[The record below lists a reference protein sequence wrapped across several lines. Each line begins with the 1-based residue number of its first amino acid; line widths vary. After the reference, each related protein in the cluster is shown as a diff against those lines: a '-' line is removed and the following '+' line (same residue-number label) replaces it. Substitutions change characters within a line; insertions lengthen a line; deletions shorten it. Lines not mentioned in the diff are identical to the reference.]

1 MESDKS
7 EDLAKIYEKISNS
20 WNSIFDYLDINSL
33 FQSEVVSKYFRNLI
47 KSYYKTKNNEIKE
60 NSKKENE
67 EENIKLFKKNLLSQ
81 YFNLFVHI
89 NISDQ
94 KFCNDDKSSDNTPNS
109 IEEKFQLEKKYNPKT
124 ESIFF
129 KNKIQIK
136 QISIQENKFLI
147 LYNNNK
153 FSILDFDVSDI
164 SNQFNESFSYNFS
177 NDIISKFIYYD
188 NQKEKIIF
196 FIKENSTELFY
207 LYLNKKEKE
216 VNELNLKNEFDI
228 FKEDNLII
236 KNIFTFNEFLLF
248 LTNKDEF
255 VLVPFTQLEITKEN
269 DEKENEKEKK
279 SEENEI
285 VYPKKLEN
293 NFGVIKHIYSN
304 NSNVVILNNE
314 DQIYSIPAS
323 DYKNYINQIPKFKL
337 FSEQKFPNFYTI
349 SGYNN
354 YFILLE
360 KEKVKPLEEWN
371 NDEIYKWFEEM
382 ELDDY
387 LNIIKFQKITGK
399 DIVQGGRDYLID
411 FMGVEEDHLNKLNY
425 EINTLKFESSKNL
438 KLWGWGNNKNG
449 QLGLMNNQTFVK
461 VPTQINLPNLM
472 PDDTIEKIY
481 CDKSYSILLTK
492 FGNVFITGN
501 YSVKD
506 QSNDNQKKN
515 NNNNNNQSNQGKKNK
530 GKNKHHKDE
539 HKEKGKKNDK
549 NKEKNKDNENIDN
562 NYVENRWINI
572 SQNICYSSYNL
583 CKGSK
588 NKNKNSNSDCYF
600 KIKDIF
606 CQDNNI
612 FFIGFYS
619 NTIPFYAIQR
629 KPKFKHLKKGGKF
642 ITSDKVIEH
651 IQEFSK
657 DKLSTFK
664 IIYGDSLLKML
675 ETTLDAYLESEVPF
689 HKIIQI
695 KDNNEVIWDRK
706 KRYFKEDF
714 INININK

>member
-1 MESDKS
+1 
-7 EDLAKIYEKISNS
+7 
-20 WNSIFDYLDINSL
+20 
-33 FQSEVVSKYFRNLI
+33 
-47 KSYYKTKNNEIKE
+47 
-60 NSKKENE
+60 
-67 EENIKLFKKNLLSQ
+67 
-81 YFNLFVHI
+81 
-89 NISDQ
+89 
-94 KFCNDDKSSDNTPNS
+94 
-109 IEEKFQLEKKYNPKT
+109 
-124 ESIFF
+124 
-129 KNKIQIK
+129 
-136 QISIQENKFLI
+136 
-147 LYNNNK
+147 
-153 FSILDFDVSDI
+153 
-164 SNQFNESFSYNFS
+164 
-177 NDIISKFIYYD
+177 
-188 NQKEKIIF
+188 
-196 FIKENSTELFY
+196 
-207 LYLNKKEKE
+207 
-216 VNELNLKNEFDI
+216 
-228 FKEDNLII
+228 
-236 KNIFTFNEFLLF
+236 
-248 LTNKDEF
+248 
-255 VLVPFTQLEITKEN
+255 
-269 DEKENEKEKK
+269 
-279 SEENEI
+279 
-285 VYPKKLEN
+285 
-293 NFGVIKHIYSN
+293 
-304 NSNVVILNNE
+304 
-314 DQIYSIPAS
+314 
-323 DYKNYINQIPKFKL
+323 
-337 FSEQKFPNFYTI
+337 
-349 SGYNN
+349 
-354 YFILLE
+354 
-360 KEKVKPLEEWN
+360 
-371 NDEIYKWFEEM
+371 M

-399 DIVQGGRDYLID
+399 DIVQGGKDYLLD

-461 VPTQINLPNLM
+461 TPTQINLPNLM
-472 PDDTIEKIY
+472 PDDTIEKIF
-481 CDKSYSILLTK
+481 CDKTYSIILTK

-506 QSNDNQKKN
+506 QSNDSQKKN
-515 NNNNNNQSNQGKKNK
+515 NNNNQSNPNQGKKNK

-549 NKEKNKDNENIDN
+549 NKEKNKDKENLDN

-572 SQNICYSSYNL
+572 SHNICYSSYNL
-583 CKGSK
+583 YKGSK
-588 NKNKNSNSDCYF
+588 NKNENSYF

-664 IIYGDSLLKML
+664 VIYGDSLLKML

>member
-7 EDLAKIYEKISNS
+7 SDSGKVYEKISNS

-47 KSYYKTKNNEIKE
+47 KSYYKSKNNESKE
-60 NSKKENE
+60 NNTNEKEEKNT
-67 EENIKLFKKNLLSQ
+67 KLFKKNLLSQ
-81 YFNLFVHI
+81 YFNLFVHL

-94 KFCNDDKSSDNTPNS
+94 KFCNDEKSSDTSTNPM
-109 IEEKFQLEKKYNPKT
+109 EAKLQLEKKYNPKT

-136 QISIQENKFLI
+136 QISIQENKFFV

-164 SNQFNESFSYNFS
+164 ANKFNESFSYNFS
-177 NDIISKFIYYD
+177 NDIINNFIYSD
-188 NQKEKIIF
+188 NQKEKMVF
-196 FIKENSTELFY
+196 FIEENSTEIFY

-216 VNELNLKNEFDI
+216 KEVKKINLKNEFDI
-228 FKEDNLII
+228 FKEENLII

-255 VLVPFTQLEITKEN
+255 ILVPFTHL
-269 DEKENEKEKK
+269 KENEDQKKEESGIK
-279 SEENEI
+279 
-285 VYPKKLEN
+285 YPQKLEK
-293 NFGVIKHIYSN
+293 NFGGIKHIYFNS
-304 NSNVVILNNE
+304 SNVIILNNE

-323 DYKNYINQIPKFKL
+323 DYKNYVNQIPKFKL
-337 FSEQKFPNFYTI
+337 FSEQKFPNFYTMA
-349 SGYNN
+349 GYNN

-399 DIVQGGRDYLID
+399 DIVQGGKDYLID
-411 FMGVEEDHLNKLNY
+411 FMGVLEDHINKLNY
-425 EINTLKFESSKNL
+425 EINTLKFESSKNM

-461 VPTQINLPNLM
+461 IPTQINLPNLM

-481 CDKSYSILLTK
+481 CDKTYSILLTK
-492 FGNVFITGN
+492 FGNIFITGN

-515 NNNNNNQSNQGKKNK
+515 NQNNESNQGKKNK

-549 NKEKNKDNENIDN
+549 NKEKNRDNENVNN

-583 CKGSK
+583 NKGA
-588 NKNKNSNSDCYF
+588 KNKNSNSNSYF

-606 CQDNNI
+606 CQNNNI

-629 KPKFKHLKKGGKF
+629 KPKLKHIKKGGKF

-651 IQEFSK
+651 IKEFLK
-657 DKLSTFK
+657 DKMSTFK

-675 ETTLDAYLESEVPF
+675 ETNLEDFLASEVPF

-714 INININK
+714 ISININNAL

>member
-7 EDLAKIYEKISNS
+7 DDLAKIYEKISNS

-33 FQSEVVSKYFRNLI
+33 FQSEVASKYFRNLI

-94 KFCNDDKSSDNTPNS
+94 KFGNDDKSSDNTPNS
-109 IEEKFQLEKKYNPKT
+109 IEEKLQLEKKYNPKT

-136 QISIQENKFLI
+136 QISIQENKFFI

-153 FSILDFDVSDI
+153 FSILDFDILDI

-177 NDIISKFIYYD
+177 NNIISKFIYYD

-216 VNELNLKNEFDI
+216 INILNLKNEFEI

-248 LTNKDEF
+248 HINKDEF
-255 VLVPFTQLEITKEN
+255 ILVPFTHLKITKEN
-269 DEKENEKEKK
+269 DEKEKK
-279 SEENEI
+279 SEENGI
-285 VYPKKLEN
+285 IYPKKLEN
-293 NFGVIKHIYSN
+293 TFGVIKHIYSN
-304 NSNVVILNNE
+304 NSNVIILNNE

-360 KEKVKPLEEWN
+360 KEKVKSLEEWN

-387 LNIIKFQKITGK
+387 LNMIKFQKITGK
-399 DIVQGGRDYLID
+399 DIVQGGKDYLID

-461 VPTQINLPNLM
+461 APTQINLPNLM

-481 CDKSYSILLTK
+481 CDKTYSILLTK
-492 FGNVFITGN
+492 FGNIFITGN

-506 QSNDNQKKN
+506 QSNDNQKK
-515 NNNNNNQSNQGKKNK
+515 NNNNNQSNQGKKNK

-549 NKEKNKDNENIDN
+549 NKEKNKDNENIEN
-562 NYVENRWINI
+562 NYVENRWINV

-583 CKGSK
+583 YKGSK
-588 NKNKNSNSDCYF
+588 NKNSNSYF

-651 IQEFSK
+651 IQEFSN

-664 IIYGDSLLKML
+664 IIYGDSLLKKL